1 MTGIRQLVVAGGV
14 SANQTLRRTLTE
26 TLRQIDA
33 SVYYAPTEL
42 CTDNGAMIAYA
53 GFCRLSRGQSDDLAV
68 RCIPRWDMT
77 TLGVSA
83 HR

>member
-53 GFCRLSRGQSDDLAV
+53 GFLSAKPWTVG
-68 RCIPRWDMT
+68 
-77 TLGVSA
+77 
-83 HR
+83 